1 MCKHKYT
8 NTEDYFNVFR
18 EEKDT
23 INENENIF
31 VLKNFIYW
39 LRETVL
45 DEEDWNLN
53 ADAYG
58 EIICRKLKKLGYLE
72 LVDHTYRIPK
82 GE

>member
-1 MCKHKYT
+1 MYKYKYT

-18 EEKDT
+18 EEKDI
-23 INENENIF
+23 INEKDF
-31 VLKNFIYW
+31 SDFIYW

-53 ADAYG
+53 AEAYG

-72 LVDHTYRIPK
+72 VVDGTYRIPK